1 MADLTYSQ
9 KATER
14 HSSTGLV
21 TGKGDAN
28 GLKVLVSST
37 VEIPPSASGA
47 TVKFGRIPSNARLSG
62 ISRVYWDDLT
72 TTGSPTLDIGL
83 ASVNANITSDPDAL
97 SNGHAVSSAD
107 ADGAQ
112 AIADPAEFG
121 KPAYLNV
128 NGQTTDP
135 GGELDVYGS
144 IVDAATVT
152 NTGTV
157 TLELFGYLD

>member
-1 MADLTYSQ
+1 MADLTYTQ

-14 HSSTGLV
+14 KASTGLV

-28 GLKVLVSST
+28 GLKMLVSST
-37 VEIPPSASGA
+37 VEIPASASGS

-62 ISRVYWDDLT
+62 ISRVYWDDLS

-97 SNGHAVSSAD
+97 SNGHVITAAD
-107 ADGAQ
+107 VEGA
-112 AIADPAEFG
+112 PALGDCANFG
-121 KPAYLNV
+121 LPAWDLV

-144 IVDAATVT
+144 IVDAATAGL
-152 NTGTV
+152 TGTV